1 MRYKTVKDV
10 IEFASK
16 LKADDTADNL
26 LSIHLEFYD
35 GDDFVG
41 ELVKNMYS
49 EYTSTAFKSKSLL
62 DYVVEDFKI
71 EMREYCVAFVLSIKK
86 PTSIQY

>member
-10 IEFASK
+10 IEFVK
-16 LKADDTADNL
+16 ELKATDTADNL

-49 EYTSTAFKSKSLL
+49 EYTSIAFKNKSLL
-62 DYVVEDFKI
+62 DYVVEGFKI
-71 EMREYCVAFVLSIKK
+71 EMREHCVAFVLSIKE
-86 PTSIQY
+86 PSSI

>member
-1 MRYKTVKDV
+1 MKYKTMKDV
-10 IEFASK
+10 IEFVK
-16 LKADDTADNL
+16 ELKATDTADNL

-41 ELVKNMYS
+41 ELIKNMYS
-49 EYTSTAFKSKSLL
+49 EYISISIIDKTLSYYFVT
-62 DYVVEDFKI
+62 DFKI

-86 PTSIQY
+86 PSSI

>member
-1 MRYKTVKDV
+1 MYRTVKDV
-10 IEFASK
+10 IDFVSK
-16 LKADDTADNL
+16 LKADDTTDNL

-49 EYTSTAFKSKSLL
+49 EYTSRVVKSESLL
-62 DYVVEDFKI
+62 DYFVTDFKI
-71 EMREYCVAFVLSIKK
+71 EIREYCTAFVLNIKN
-86 PTSIQY
+86 PSTI

>member
-1 MRYKTVKDV
+1 MRYRTVEDV
-10 IEFASK
+10 IEFVK
-16 LKADDTADNL
+16 ELKATDTADNL

-49 EYTSTAFKSKSLL
+49 EYITISLIDKFL
-62 DYVVEDFKI
+62 SDYFVTDFKI
-71 EMREYCVAFVLSIKK
+71 EVREYCVAFVLSIKK
-86 PTSIQY
+86 PSSI

>member
-10 IEFASK
+10 IEFVK
-16 LKADDTADNL
+16 ELKATDTADNL

-49 EYTSTAFKSKSLL
+49 EYITISLIDKFL
-62 DYVVEDFKI
+62 SDYFVTDFKI
-71 EMREYCVAFVLSIKK
+71 EVREYCVAFVLSVKE
-86 PTSIQY
+86 PTSI

>member
-10 IEFASK
+10 IEFVSELRAH
-16 LKADDTADNL
+16 DTADNL

-35 GDDFVG
+35 GYDFVG

-49 EYTSTAFKSKSLL
+49 EYTTRALKSESLL
-62 DYVVEDFKI
+62 DYFVVGFKV
-71 EMREYCVAFVLSIKK
+71 ELREYCVAFVLSIKESS
-86 PTSIQY
+86 SI